1 MDYERIQKPLGGGFS
16 PGKLRS
22 MLLGVE
28 KKRKQEE
35 QVESGYSLRSQPS
48 HFDET
53 GGSSSDSCKD
63 VDVVTVLPECS
74 ISIAADSMNPHMV
87 ADCRS
92 KDQSFVSSR
101 IRSFE
106 DSSLNYDSV
115 HDTVSV
121 SSSGFEFQKTERAP
135 QRVPIVPFSKP
146 MPSKWDDAQ
155 KWIAS
160 PSSSR
165 TGQTHLQGGQGVGSR
180 KVGSVAYL
188 SRQSSTKVVVEVP
201 AQKVVAFEEPETKR
215 VDSNQAKKET
225 GVQKFVGWEADP
237 YPIADSYGKP
247 VLMIENSVMESAISL
262 SQHDSSVAIH
272 SATAF
277 IPPPS
282 TARSVSMRDMGTEMT
297 PIASQEPSRNGTP
310 VRATTPIRSPS
321 SSRPSSPG
329 RAALTS
335 SLTNPPNANNELSE
349 KELQIKTR
357 REIMALGTQL
367 GKMNIAAWASKEEE
381 DKDASMSL
389 KTVPAELPT
398 KSVIEIRAAAWEEA
412 EKAKYMARFKRE
424 EMKLQAEE
432 NHQKAKTEAEMR
444 KIEGLIC
451 EFHVDVLWF
460 YPSETCSM
468 ALFFLVEVE
477 RMRGQAQDKL
487 MNKLAAASHKA
498 EEKRAAAEAKRN
510 RQAAKTEQQAE
521 YIRRTGRTPPSFSFC
536 RWCS

>member
-1 MDYERIQKPLGGGFS
+1 MKIS
-16 PGKLRS
+16 S
-22 MLLGVE
+22 
-28 KKRKQEE
+28 
-35 QVESGYSLRSQPS
+35 
-48 HFDET
+48 

-247 VLMIENSVMESAISL
+247 VLMIENSVMESASKEKLFLIFIHMINCLLAVILIVEVFIRASCNVEIYFVL
-262 SQHDSSVAIH
+262 SFFTFQHCFHIIIMI
-272 SATAF
+272 TF
-277 IPPPS
+277 
-282 TARSVSMRDMGTEMT
+282 SVSSFFK
-297 PIASQEPSRNGTP
+297 I
-310 VRATTPIRSPS
+310 
-321 SSRPSSPG
+321 
-329 RAALTS
+329 
-335 SLTNPPNANNELSE
+335 
-349 KELQIKTR
+349 
-357 REIMALGTQL
+357 
-367 GKMNIAAWASKEEE
+367 EEE
-381 DKDASMSL
+381 FIDGK
-389 KTVPAELPT
+389 
-398 KSVIEIRAAAWEEA
+398 
-412 EKAKYMARFKRE
+412 
-424 EMKLQAEE
+424 Q
-432 NHQKAKTEAEMR
+432 
-444 KIEGLIC
+444 
-451 EFHVDVLWF
+451 
-460 YPSETCSM
+460 
-468 ALFFLVEVE
+468 
-477 RMRGQAQDKL
+477 
-487 MNKLAAASHKA
+487 
-498 EEKRAAAEAKRN
+498 
-510 RQAAKTEQQAE
+510 
-521 YIRRTGRTPPSFSFC
+521 
-536 RWCS
+536 